1 MTAYS
6 DFKKYEAVLAHCQS
20 SANSELYRNA
30 EDYGKA
36 AGFFDSRNHLTQT
49 GSDLAH
55 ILLVD
60 EVRSNRIAA

>member
-6 DFKKYEAVLAHCQS
+6 NFTKYEAVLAHCQS

-36 AGFFDSRNHLTQT
+36 VGFFDSRNHLTPT

-60 EVRSNRIAA
+60 EVRNNGIAA

>member
-36 AGFFDSRNHLTQT
+36 AGFFDSHTARECRESRALYP
-49 GSDLAH
+49 
-55 ILLVD
+55 
-60 EVRSNRIAA
+60 RSG

>member
-20 SANSELYRNA
+20 SANSEL
-30 EDYGKA
+30 
-36 AGFFDSRNHLTQT
+36 FDSRNHLTQT

-60 EVRSNRIAA
+60 EVRHNRIAA

>member
-1 MTAYS
+1 MPAYS

-60 EVRSNRIAA
+60 EVRHNRIAA

>member
-20 SANSELYRNA
+20 LANSELYRNA

-36 AGFFDSRNHLTQT
+36 AGFFDSRNHLTPT
-49 GSDLAH
+49 GSELAN
-55 ILLVD
+55 ILLLD
-60 EVRSNRIAA
+60 EARHNSIAA